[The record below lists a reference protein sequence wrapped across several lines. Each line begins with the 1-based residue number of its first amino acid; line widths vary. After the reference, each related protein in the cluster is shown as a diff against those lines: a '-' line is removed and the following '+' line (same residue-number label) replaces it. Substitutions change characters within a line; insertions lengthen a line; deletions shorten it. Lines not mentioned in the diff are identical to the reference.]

1 MYMGEVC
8 IKCYDRNIKDY
19 VPRPLLGTAH
29 NVLRDLLLMRK
40 YYDDTT
46 VYEKYL
52 YLIQDMVHD
61 MIEEQNQTTRSAMN
75 QTNHD
80 DLIEFKKDR
89 YQTDDLYKLYAQKEY
104 IHPKQLLKWKNL
116 QIENG
121 HESRF
126 KEFKQFEEMDNDFGI
141 GRDYFKRLLN
151 VK

>member
-1 MYMGEVC
+1 MGEVC